1 MKQFTTMICCVCL
14 MIAGISLAIWDNPVG
29 KHQQLVAAPV
39 PQWGANSLVPLD
51 LKLNL
56 DKRQLNESPTIK
68 DSVHIR
74 DSIRITEKVKWKIR
88 YKNVAARTVAR
99 NEGMHL
105 AAVTPDS
112 MPNAPL
118 LNNST
123 LGREE
128 QPKEI
133 ADTSKV
139 SSIQLTVDGKVVYS
153 KNDNHSGVEGQ

>member
-14 MIAGISLAIWDNPVG
+14 MIAGISLAIWDNPMG

-56 DKRQLNESPTIK
+56 DKGLSRESSIR

-74 DSIRITEKVKWKIR
+74 DSVRITEKVKWKVR

-99 NEGMHL
+99 DEGMHL

-112 MPNAPL
+112 MPNAPS

-133 ADTSKV
+133 VDTSKV

-153 KNDNHSGVEGQ
+153 RNDNHSAEESQR